1 MLYKLV
7 KGKNIVG
14 VATESDFRKFQPKH
28 NRVLF
33 SDVENGEFVEYK
45 EKYYRDDWLRVPP
58 AGAPSIIDAKIIRID
73 RNEYEEIAEQLDDGN
88 LPEDSSLDEETEV
101 PVDNP
106 NPEETETVQ
115 KTAAQIL
122 EEQIR
127 NLEEW
132 IGLAD
137 RDADMIA
144 DSNIVAGKYFM
155 SGNTLYRATANIA
168 SGTRITVGVN
178 AEKISISDAL
188 NKINA

>member
-1 MLYKLV
+1 MVYKLV
-7 KGKNIVG
+7 INKTIIG
-14 VATESDFRKFQPKH
+14 VVAESDFRRFQPKH
-28 NRVLF
+28 KRVMF
-33 SDVENGEFVEYK
+33 SDVENGEFVEYR

-58 AGAPSIIDAKIIRID
+58 MGAPQITHADIVRIMD
-73 RNEYEEIAEQLDDGN
+73 DEYQELKEQLDDGN

-144 DSNIVAGKYFM
+144 DSNIVSGKYFM
-155 SGNTLYRATANIA
+155 SGNTLYKATANIA
-168 SGTRITVGVN
+168 SGARITVGVN